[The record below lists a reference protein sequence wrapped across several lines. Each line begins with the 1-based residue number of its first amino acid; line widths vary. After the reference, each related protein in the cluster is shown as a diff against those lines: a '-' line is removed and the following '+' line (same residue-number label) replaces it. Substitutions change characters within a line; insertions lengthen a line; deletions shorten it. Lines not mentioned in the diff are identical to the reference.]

1 MRVDWS
7 GIKLV
12 IFDVDGT
19 LYDQW
24 PLRLD
29 MARALVADSMRQRS
43 FDTIRIL
50 STFRKVRE
58 NLGDERS
65 AGVSSEQFSRTA
77 KDRGCSEDHVR
88 TVVERWIE
96 QEPLSRLR
104 RRRTRGASELFAA
117 LRRNGRTI
125 AAWSDYPV
133 EPKLS
138 MLELQADLSVCSS
151 DPAVNRFKPD
161 PAGLQLI
168 LDRTATSPEEALV
181 VGDRFDRDW
190 EAARAISVPTLIR
203 SFRKNDRSPT
213 FRDFRDRVFAPVLA
227 EAGHA

>member
-1 MRVDWS
+1 MKVDWS

-29 MARALVADSMRQRS
+29 MARALIADSVQQRT

-58 NLGDERS
+58 RLGEAGS
-65 AGVSSEQFSRTA
+65 VGVSGEQFRRTA
-77 KDRGCSEDHVR
+77 NDRGCSEEHVR

-96 QEPLSRLR
+96 REPLSRLK
-104 RRRTRGASELFAA
+104 RRRTRGASELFTA

-133 EPKLS
+133 EPKLT
-138 MLELQADLSVCSS
+138 MLELKADLAVCSS
-151 DPAVNRFKPD
+151 DPAINRFKPD

-168 LDRTATSPEEALV
+168 LDRTATLPEEAIV

-203 SFRKNDRSPT
+203 SFRKNGRSPT
-213 FRDFRDRVFAPVLA
+213 FRDFRDQVFAPILA

>member
-29 MARALVADSMRQRS
+29 MARALVADSVQQRS
-43 FDTIRIL
+43 LDTIRIL

-58 NLGDERS
+58 SLGNARS
-65 AGVSSEQFSRTA
+65 PGVSGEQYRRTA
-77 KDRGCSEDHVR
+77 RDRGCSEAHVR
-88 TVVERWIE
+88 TIVERWIE

-104 RRRTRGASELFAA
+104 RRRTPGACELFAA
-117 LRRNGRTI
+117 LRKKGRTI

-133 EPKLS
+133 ESKLS
-138 MLELQADLSVCSS
+138 KLELTADIAVCSS

-168 LDRTATSPEEALV
+168 LDRTATSPQQAIV

-190 EAARAISVPTLIR
+190 EAARSISVPTLIR
-203 SFRKNDRSPT
+203 SFRSNDRSPT
-213 FRDFRDRVFAPVLA
+213 FRDFRDRVFAPILS
-227 EAGHA
+227 ESGHA

>member
-29 MARALVADSMRQRS
+29 MARALIADSLQQRTL
-43 FDTIRIL
+43 DTIRVL

-58 NLGDERS
+58 SLGDARS
-65 AGVSSEQFSRTA
+65 VGVSNEQFRRTA
-77 KDRGCSEDHVR
+77 KDRGCSEEHVR
-88 TVVERWIE
+88 SIVERWIE
-96 QEPLSRLR
+96 QEPLARLR
-104 RRRTRGASELFAA
+104 RRRTRGASELFSA
-117 LRRNGRTI
+117 LKRNGRTI

-133 EPKLS
+133 EPKLAT
-138 MLELQADLSVCSS
+138 LELKADLAVCSS

-168 LDRTATSPEEALV
+168 LDRTATSPDQAIV

-213 FRDFRDRVFAPVLA
+213 FRDFRDRVFAPILA
-227 EAGHA
+227 EVGHA